1 MKKRAHRLPVAAIL
15 LGLGLILASPALADD
30 ASLGRVGDG
39 VHPLHQTDVQMLA
52 EEVRVKVFPERS
64 EVEATFTFLNRGPA
78 VDLLVGFPQALEQ
91 ADPERAEF
99 GDDTAL
105 HDFRAWVG
113 GREAPVQLEKA
124 ATSGQG
130 SQAGETVQPGSGSP
144 GSPALPPYPAW
155 YTFPVSLASREKV
168 EVRNTYWVKNTA
180 WSNGEVETG
189 YILQSGA
196 TWAGRIGRG
205 RVELVL
211 EGIEPYRVL
220 GARPGNWRL
229 EKENTYVWE
238 FADWEPDQDI
248 TLHFSNRPS
257 PAFYL
262 LLRPE
267 IDALFRDSRYGES
280 LPLLEQEQA
289 LRDASLADG
298 ERQALLFRKAL
309 ALQELGRLQEAR
321 ALWEA
326 NLDLPWLAGR
336 QGEEA
341 TWEALP
347 GGQSEPPSAYRLA
360 DDPAAYY
367 HLARVYR
374 QQGDLESLSLLY
386 RQVVARQMGLP
397 LQRWLE
403 LYLPASERVRPAPPV
418 VARAEIELDHIF
430 AKGRPLIAVELA
442 DRDGDLWEWS
452 FRAWTVSGGP
462 EVVLAEQREEVR
474 YGETYSKQ
482 ARVPLPPQPPG
493 TVIYY
498 QVSARDGAGHVAQS
512 GVQAWTLPSAEE
524 MWGNPLDEVQVEGRV
539 AAVAGPEGTHYE
551 LGGYYLAPF
560 SGLETAVGYLLRV
573 QGTVTDRAV
582 NWLKVLQIKDV
593 EVLDKGAGAAGKGKP
608 LPSPLVDGPAKAA
621 PGPAAP
627 VGGQPTGEA
636 AFPRQEVLIGNL
648 AATGANLR
656 LELADGR
663 RIEFSAPKLL
673 DDAATGGLAL
683 VSGSWLQEGTFV
695 AERVV
700 PLSGDLAGRQEQL
713 RPYLNL
719 VPGVRLFLDNRG
731 MEHSGT
737 LEQAHI
743 AFRSPPFMLNYT
755 TFVDALE
762 LTEILDLSL
771 GYHPGSRVIIWEGR
785 GRPLKLGIGR
795 SVYSAYRG
803 PGQPWAS
810 ALWYDGNLYVPLR
823 FVLEHYGYQVEYD
836 PGQNLIRAGAPSRS
850 TRRSKSL
857 GAKPLS

>member
-1 MKKRAHRLPVAAIL
+1 MKRPVNGLPVAAIL
-15 LGLGLILASPALADD
+15 LGLRFVLVGLGLTMAGPVLADD

-39 VHPLHQTDVQMLA
+39 VQPLRQADVQMLA
-52 EEVRVKVFPERS
+52 EEVRVKVYPERS
-64 EVEATFTFLNRGPA
+64 VVEATFTFLNRGPT

-99 GDDTAL
+99 SDDTAL

-124 ATSGQG
+124 ATGGQG
-130 SQAGETVQPGSGSP
+130 AQAGETVLPESGSH
-144 GSPALPPYPAW
+144 ALPPYPAW
-155 YTFPVSLASREKV
+155 YTFSVSLASGEKV
-168 EVRNTYWVKNTA
+168 EVRNTYWVKNTS
-180 WSNGEVETG
+180 WSNGEVEAG

-211 EGIEPYRVL
+211 EGIEPYQVI

-248 TLHFSNRPS
+248 TMHFSNRPG

-262 LLRPE
+262 SVRPE
-267 IDALFRDSRYGES
+267 IEALFRDSRYAES
-280 LPLLEQEQA
+280 LPLLEQA
-289 LRDASLADG
+289 LRDASLAEG
-298 ERQALLFRKAL
+298 ERQVLLFRRGV

-326 NLDLPWLAGR
+326 NLDLPWLAGQR
-336 QGEEA
+336 GEEA
-341 TWEALP
+341 TREALP
-347 GGQSEPPSAYRLA
+347 GGQSEPPGAYRLA
-360 DDPAAYY
+360 GGPAAYY

-374 QQGDLESLSLLY
+374 QQGDLEALSLLY
-386 RQVVARQMGLP
+386 HQVVARQMGLP

-418 VARAEIELDHIF
+418 VAKTEIELDHIF

-442 DRDGDLWEWS
+442 DPDGDLWQWS
-452 FRAWTVSGGP
+452 LRAWTVSGGT
-462 EVVLAEQREEVR
+462 EAVLAEQREEVW

-512 GVQAWTLPSAEE
+512 GVQVWTLPSAEE
-524 MWGNPLDEVQVEGRV
+524 MWGNPLGEVEVEGLV

-560 SGLETAVGYLLRV
+560 SGLETAAGYLLRV
-573 QGTVTDRAV
+573 RGTVTDRAV
-582 NWLKVLQIKDV
+582 HGLKVLQIKDV
-593 EVLDKGAGAAGKGKP
+593 EVLDKGEGAAGKGKP
-608 LPSPLVDGPAKAA
+608 LPSPPVDGPAKAA

-627 VGGQPTGEA
+627 AGGQPAGA
-636 AFPRQEVLIGNL
+636 VAFPRQEVLIGNL

-663 RIEFSAPKLL
+663 RIEFSAPKPL

-683 VSGSWLQEGTFV
+683 VTGSWPEEGTFV
-695 AERVV
+695 AERVL
-700 PLSGDLAGRQEQL
+700 PLSGDLAGRRAEL

-737 LEQAHI
+737 LEQAHT
-743 AFRSPPFMLNYT
+743 AFRSPPFMLNDT

-771 GYHPGSRVIIWEGR
+771 GYHPGSRVITWEGR
-785 GRPLKLGIGR
+785 GRPLKLAIGQ
-795 SVYSAYRG
+795 SGYSAYQG

-810 ALWYDGNLYVPLR
+810 VLRYDGKLYVPLR

-836 PGQNLIRAGAPSRS
+836 PGQNLIRAGAPFAVDAPVE
-850 TRRSKSL
+850 TL
-857 GAKPLS
+857 GG